1 MNTLRQIFELYI
13 ASERRQKKEGCSAKC
28 VKLEVKK
35 YREVLKQR
43 RLVLWGRRW
52 R

>member
-1 MNTLRQIFELYI
+1 MI
-13 ASERRQKKEGCSAKC
+13 SKEKY

-43 RLVLWGRRW
+43 KLLLGTEDGGD
-52 R
+52 